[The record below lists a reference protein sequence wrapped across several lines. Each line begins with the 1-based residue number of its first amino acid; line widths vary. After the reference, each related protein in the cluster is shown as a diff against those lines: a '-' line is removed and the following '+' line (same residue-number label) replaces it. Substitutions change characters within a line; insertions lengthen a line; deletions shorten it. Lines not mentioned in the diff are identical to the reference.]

1 MTIKEFIEWAM
12 EQGLTPDAE
21 ITFSDFSGHGTL
33 EEHNLD
39 VEGVDDHVM
48 GKTRKLNIDVTS

>member
-1 MTIKEFIEWAM
+1 MTLKELNDWAM
-12 EQGLTPDAE
+12 AQGLTPDVE

-39 VEGVDDHVM
+39 VEGINDHVM
-48 GKTRKLNIDVTS
+48 GKTRKLNIDVT

>member
-1 MTIKEFIEWAM
+1 MTLKELNDWATAN
-12 EQGLTPDAE
+12 GLGPNVE

-39 VEGVDDHVM
+39 VEGIDDHVM
-48 GKTRKLNIDVTS
+48 GKTRTLNIDVT